1 MSLRFAANTGGEQK
15 SLNPVNTS
23 RTLEPEGLSDEQ
35 FRDQLYRVLA
45 VNRNIL
51 PQLLARSMVDNVNP
65 ETIMHHLGLLD
76 IFKQIEQNIQQRFD
90 QLLELVS
97 ANHQR
102 TIELVQRSVV
112 VDTTA
117 DTIAVATADTIAV
130 ATADVVAGAPTEELR
145 NESSTTSTSA
155 PSTVIEQKTDS
166 PTDEVVDDVEE
177 HQSQDESTTE
187 PKIVELD
194 DDEVVP
200 PANFDPSTSH
210 STSGGQP
217 PTDPAVYPATLT

>member
-112 VDTTA
+112 A
-117 DTIAVATADTIAV
+117 DTTADTIAV

-166 PTDEVVDDVEE
+166 PSDEVVDDVEE